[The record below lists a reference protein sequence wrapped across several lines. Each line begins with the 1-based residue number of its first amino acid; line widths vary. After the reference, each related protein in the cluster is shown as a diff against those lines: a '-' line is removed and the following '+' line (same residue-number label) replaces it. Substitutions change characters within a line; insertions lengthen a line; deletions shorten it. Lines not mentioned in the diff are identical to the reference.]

1 MKRMLSKSVGAI
13 FALGLFSTSVQA
25 GYCLCSCPS
34 GSSSGHYVCTGGSD
48 SREGQSCSSCYKE
61 DLLLEGKQISLQDKI
76 IKLNIQT
83 SSDLK
88 TK

>member
-13 FALGLFSTSVQA
+13 FTLGLFSTSVQA

-34 GSSSGHYVCTGGSD
+34 GSSSGHYVCGQAYD
-48 SREGQSCSSCYKE
+48 SRAGQSCSCYKE

-76 IKLNIQT
+76 IKLNIQP